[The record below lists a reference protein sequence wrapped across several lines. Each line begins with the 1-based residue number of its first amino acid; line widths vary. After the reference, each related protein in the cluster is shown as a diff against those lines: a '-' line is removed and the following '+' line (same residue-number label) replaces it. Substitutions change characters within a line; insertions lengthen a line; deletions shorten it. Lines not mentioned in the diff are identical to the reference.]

1 LTRAAGLRRHEA
13 MHRFVIVATTLLLV
27 GCPKR
32 HTGGPETPSG
42 NDLLLNRIG
51 YPSHVTSPQR
61 CPSPNGEGK
70 IELSFSNGQRRV
82 GGECRGGV
90 MVGDWEAWYTN
101 GATVW
106 KSSFQHGLL
115 QGKFRSWH
123 ANDEKMV
130 EVAFDKGVPHGKL
143 RAWWRNGKKR
153 AQGEFAAG
161 QMIGCWESWHDNGQ
175 KESKGA
181 YAEGRKV
188 KDWTYWSATG
198 QKREERLGGD
208 ASQGK
213 CGWM

>member
-1 LTRAAGLRRHEA
+1 
-13 MHRFVIVATTLLLV
+13 MHRFVIVATSVLLLV

-51 YPSHVTSPQR
+51 YPTHVTSPQR
-61 CPSPNGEGK
+61 CPSPNAE
-70 IELSFSNGQRRV
+70 
-82 GGECRGGV
+82 
-90 MVGDWEAWYTN
+90 
-101 GATVW
+101 
-106 KSSFQHGLL
+106 
-115 QGKFRSWH
+115 
-123 ANDEKMV
+123 
-130 EVAFDKGVPHGKL
+130 VPHGKL

-161 QMIGCWESWHDNGQ
+161 QMIGCWETWHDNGQ
-175 KESKGA
+175 KESEGA

-188 KDWTYWSATG
+188 KDCRYWSATG
-198 QKREERLGGD
+198 QKREEKLGGD